1 MQKKQDSMSICDKYS
16 QQMSIEKTYLNIFKV
31 IQDKSTA
38 NIILKNEKL
47 KVFPLIERTRQGC
60 PLPLFLFNTV
70 LGVLETQQLYKKK
83 N

>member
-1 MQKKQDSMSICDKYS
+1 
-16 QQMSIEKTYLNIFKV
+16 MSIEKTYLNILKV

-47 KVFPLIERTRQGC
+47 KVFPLISRRRQGC

-70 LGVLETQQLYKKK
+70 LGVLETQQSYKKK